1 MRKILRG
8 FRGALALG
16 VVLFYIAAV
25 RATESIEYRD
35 SDGVIKSANC
45 TLVAGNTT
53 EFAENGWYAVKG
65 EVTCGSI
72 HASGN
77 SHLILCDGA
86 KLTVNGG
93 DKAGIQHGSYDGG
106 PLTIYG
112 QSKGTGTLVANGGTQ
127 SAGIGISRN
136 QNDPVAGHLIINGGI
151 IFANG
156 GGYYGTGIGGAN
168 YYIYTDGSGSGS
180 WAGYGNGGRLEIN
193 GGQVTATAGVSS
205 SGNSGSA
212 GIGGGY
218 GGDSGDIIIR
228 GGTVTATSKK
238 VDNGG
243 TGWGI
248 GGGLYAN
255 KGHSSSLTIE
265 GGSVNATIADGL
277 VAKGYNGAVVYRVT
291 VDCKDLRV
299 PLKLSGNNYG
309 SRDLYTD
316 NTGKV
321 YLWLLNGDYWF
332 ALSDSTKGYY
342 YHANVSGQ
350 PVTAGFANYGFRVN
364 GTDVGQCVGSGWT
377 FDLNSKVLNFNEGRT
392 YTLTD
397 SATSDAP
404 QINVNASGATVVLDG
419 VKLTA
424 NNRPALVVK
433 SGVNATLRM
442 KGTST
447 LSATGGAGAMQ
458 LDGTLTVD
466 LAENADRLSSK
477 IEVASSGAVAVV
489 GDGKLTVNNGTF
501 CAHANSM
508 AIKTKEDNL
517 VIGANEVMKAGSD
530 AGSAQYVTKHGG
542 YGYVMIAPALA
553 VTVAKVPNVGIVN
566 VLAGMKQELKP
577 IEEGGAVYRVLKGEE
592 VFVQYESTNEM
603 YLVTGENP
611 AKVTVYD
618 HTTVGKDQL
627 VVSAIQVLTDGSYY
641 LESHGTEWIDT
652 KYRPNPTT
660 RIEAEFNPLTK
671 NDNYLVFFGAASA
684 DSPADGVMMRYFNDK
699 RINGWFCN
707 ENWQDGCSQSEFENT
722 LVMAELKAGEMTLN
736 GVKTPIPT
744 TTASPYDGSI
754 YLFCGNK
761 GGEAWRHQQMRLYS
775 FRIWEWNYEEG
786 REELV
791 RELVPFK
798 TEDGVI
804 SGLYDRR
811 EGEVKESRVYR
822 NAATE
827 GKEFALGRDSG
838 FRYRVWDEEAKAMRY
853 RVCTDAI
860 VVTADTARFEDGK
873 WYVVTNAVSRKTIT
887 VSGAAH
893 LILCDGAKLSVAG
906 EDKAPGIEVRDG
918 NSLTIYGQTL
928 GTGELVATGGYN
940 GAGIGGGQYST
951 GGTVTIDGGRVTAN
965 AGENGAA
972 IGGGYSGLGGTVTIH
987 GGRVTANGSGGGK
1000 GIGGGSYAGGGT
1012 VTICGGTVEADG
1024 WNGQGLGGDVTITGG
1039 SVRTKAYESQPKNA
1053 EAQLYCVTV
1062 KCPGFGEDGR
1072 GKSEEGR
1079 GESEEGRVLRVE
1091 GLGDYGVN
1099 DIRAINGELYL
1110 WLPVGRHVFTVSD
1123 GKKTYSY
1130 FAVVNGRVQSITVNP
1145 LTVVD
1150 LQVNGQNILTEL
1162 SGTGWDYNLET
1173 QVLTLKGGT
1182 DYVISG
1188 VSTGDLVRIEVTADA
1203 NVMFSNATIRVSSG
1217 AVVTVKDHH
1226 TLHLSAGNG
1235 DDAAYLFGDGVK
1247 VISGG
1252 TNIVERG
1259 SVCLWSTDTV
1269 PVDGAFSINRETEIM
1284 CVGTDDTH
1292 LPYVDEYV
1300 ATNLENRIILVAPR
1314 CRFTVPEIEFATV
1327 EVSVRNPDKV
1337 LVGRPNGNKETVY
1350 ELMLGDTA
1358 YVKSI
1363 LDDRHV
1369 WLGELGEQA
1378 FLITGDTQVPRDRLP
1393 VAVGYGIR
1401 VDYQTAKV
1409 DPKTAAVSY
1418 ETTNVTAQVFD
1429 DLADKPGVIGKS
1441 TYGIE
1446 EWYVVTGQVECASVC
1461 VTTGTVNMILY
1472 PGAELTLWG
1481 EDGQPGVGVMA
1492 NAGFNVYGCEEG
1504 GGTLIAY
1511 GGTYASGIGGGGVE
1525 VLEDESPDADAGRI
1539 TVNGGM
1545 VIAVGG
1551 DFGAGI
1557 GGGALGA
1564 GAELTVNGGTVFA
1577 YGGYDAED
1585 IGGGAFGEDGR
1596 SVVNGG
1602 SVMANSVEAKPVN
1615 AAEARLYRVY
1625 AVSEHFI
1632 PTNDVP
1638 LTVKGLGGYG
1648 TADVFA
1654 NDDGALCFY
1663 LPNGH
1668 YEFTIN
1674 GWKCVADVQDGTES
1688 ASVSEERGENS
1699 EEGRGEREEGEGE
1712 SEEGRGES
1720 EEGEGSEEGE
1730 EWEWKWGE
1738 DDDEEW
1744 EWDDGS
1750 EKEDGEDI
1758 NLGDSLAAGVNA
1770 EVLGLE
1776 VGEKVK
1782 VTIRSKENWQYWLR
1796 RVTFEDGKAVVGQIV
1811 YSATAEDDTLTLE
1824 DEEPLADAGFY
1835 VVQEV
1840 GEVK

>member
-8 FRGALALG
+8 FRGAIALG

-53 EFAENGWYAVKG
+53 EFADNGWYAVKG

-72 HASGN
+72 RVAGET
-77 SHLILCDGA
+77 HLILCDGA

-93 DKAGIQHGSYDGG
+93 DKAGIQLVWDGRNA
-106 PLTIYG
+106 LTIYG
-112 QSKGTGTLVANGGTQ
+112 QSKGTGTLVANGGTE
-127 SAGIGISRN
+127 SAGIGLTQYEN
-136 QNDPVAGHLIINGGI
+136 TAWGGKLTINGGNVI
-151 IFANG
+151 ANG
-156 GGYYGTGIGGAN
+156 NRTAAGIGGSNCFDNGAHR
-168 YYIYTDGSGSGS
+168 
-180 WAGYGNGGRLEIN
+180 WYGGGCVVTIN
-193 GGQVTATAGVSS
+193 GGQVTATGGD
-205 SGNSGSA
+205 SGGNYPAA
-212 GIGGGY
+212 GIGGAGY
-218 GGDSGDIIIR
+218 GAGNSVTIH
-228 GGTVTATSKK
+228 GGTVIAK
-238 VDNGG
+238 GG
-243 TGWGI
+243 VASFTRSDLLDYKYGWGI
-248 GGGLYAN
+248 GWGRMMVTGQDEVKSL
-255 KGHSSSLTIE
+255 SLTID
-265 GGSVNATIADGL
+265 GGSVLATTPDEFNVG
-277 VAKGYNGAVVYRVT
+277 RQCVT
-291 VDCKDLRV
+291 VNCKDLGV
-299 PLKLSGNNYG
+299 PLKLSGINYG

-321 YLWLLNGDYWF
+321 CLWLPNGDYKF
-332 ALSDSTKGYY
+332 ALSDETKGYY
-342 YHANVSGQ
+342 YHANVSDH
-350 PVTAGFANYGFRVN
+350 PVTADFANYGFRVN

-477 IEVASSGAVAVV
+477 IEVASSGAVAVA

-611 AKVTVYD
+611 AKVTVND

-744 TTASPYDGSI
+744 TTAWPCDGSI

-822 NAATE
+822 NAAKE

-1024 WNGQGLGGDVTITGG
+1024 WNGQGLGGAVTITGG

-1062 KCPGFGEDGR
+1062 KCPGFGE
-1072 GKSEEGR
+1072 EGR
-1079 GESEEGRVLRVE
+1079 GLRVE
-1091 GLGDYGVN
+1091 GLNGYGVN

-1369 WLGELGEQA
+1369 WLGERGEQA

-1688 ASVSEERGENS
+1688 ASVSEERENS
-1699 EEGRGEREEGEGE
+1699 EEGRGEREEGED
-1712 SEEGRGES
+1712 SEEGRGER
-1720 EEGEGSEEGE
+1720 EEGEGESEEGE